1 MTSETRRIPTYVVL
15 PARTLL
21 LDVAGPVEALRY
33 ANQAQH
39 QVQFDVHYV
48 GALREV
54 TTSIGLKIS
63 GIEPLPETVEQ
74 GSMIILSGHTKD
86 PMDAGHA
93 PDPLDAG
100 ADETVAWLRRVVASE
115 TLLVSICSGALLA
128 ARAGLLDG
136 VSCTTHFSDCGELAA
151 VAPSAKVLENRLYV
165 EDGNRYTSAG
175 ITAGIDLMLHII
187 GRLTSPATSATVARQ
202 LVVYLRRAGTDPQL
216 SPWLEGRNHIHPAIH
231 RVQDAITAD
240 PTRDWS
246 LETLAPIAIASPRHL
261 SRLFNDHTGMS
272 IPDYLN
278 KLRLA
283 LAQQLLTETRLDIER
298 VAERSGFNSSRQLR
312 RAWSRVSQTPPSAL
326 RRLSEVGPLPSAGR

>member
-1 MTSETRRIPTYVVL
+1 MTEIPRRIPTYVVL

-21 LDVAGPVEALRY
+21 LDVAGPLEALRY
-33 ANQAQH
+33 ANRLQTE
-39 QVQFDVHYV
+39 VQFDVRYI
-48 GALREV
+48 GALSEV
-54 TTSIGLKIS
+54 TTSIGLKVS
-63 GIEPLPETVEQ
+63 GIEPMPETIEQ
-74 GSMIILSGHTKD
+74 GAMIILSGHTDD
-86 PMDAGHA
+86 PMNAGH
-93 PDPLDAG
+93 PTDPIGAG
-100 ADETVAWLRRVVASE
+100 VDKTVAWLRHVVQPD
-115 TLLVSICSGALLA
+115 TFLVSICSGALLA
-128 ARAGLLDG
+128 AKAGLLDG
-136 VSCTTHFSDCGELAA
+136 VNCTTHFSDCGELAA
-151 VAPSAKVLENRLYV
+151 VAPMAKVLENRLYV

-187 GRLTSPATSATVARQ
+187 GRLTSPAISAAVARQ

-231 RVQDAITAD
+231 RVQDAISAD

-246 LETLAPIAIASPRHL
+246 LETLAPVAFASPRHL
-261 SRLFNDHTGMS
+261 SRLFNDQTGMS

-326 RRLSEVGPLPSAGR
+326 RRLS

>member
-1 MTSETRRIPTYVVL
+1 
-15 PARTLL
+15 
-21 LDVAGPVEALRY
+21 
-33 ANQAQH
+33 
-39 QVQFDVHYV
+39 
-48 GALREV
+48 
-54 TTSIGLKIS
+54 
-63 GIEPLPETVEQ
+63 
-74 GSMIILSGHTKD
+74 MIILSGHTEE
-86 PMDAGHA
+86 PMDAGH
-93 PDPLDAG
+93 PMDPLDG
-100 ADETVAWLRRVVASE
+100 GSEETVAWLRRVVAPE

-136 VSCTTHFSDCGELAA
+136 VNCTTHFSDCGELAA
-151 VAPSAKVLENRLYV
+151 MAPSAKVLENRLYV

-187 GRLTSPATSATVARQ
+187 GRLTSPATSAAVARQ

-246 LETLAPIAIASPRHL
+246 LDTLAPIAFASPRHL

-278 KLRLA
+278 KLRVA

-298 VAERSGFNSSRQLR
+298 VAEKAGFNSSRQLR
-312 RAWSRVSQTPPSAL
+312 RAWSRVSETPPSAV
-326 RRLSEVGPLPSAGR
+326 RRLS

>member
-1 MTSETRRIPTYVVL
+1 MTQSPRRIPTYVVL

-21 LDVAGPVEALRY
+21 LDVAGPLEALRY
-33 ANQAQH
+33 ANRAQD
-39 QVQFDVHYV
+39 QVQFDVRYV
-48 GALREV
+48 GALPEV
-54 TTSIGLKIS
+54 TTSIGLRIS
-63 GIEPLPETVEQ
+63 DIEPLPEMIGQ
-74 GSMIILSGHTKD
+74 GAMIILSGHTD
-86 PMDAGHA
+86 EPMDAGHLM
-93 PDPLDAG
+93 DPLDAG
-100 ADETVAWLRRVVASE
+100 TDETVAWLRRVVE
-115 TLLVSICSGALLA
+115 PQTLLVSICSGALLA

-136 VSCTTHFSDCGELAA
+136 VSCTTHFSDCGALAA
-151 VAPSAKVLENRLYV
+151 VAPAARVLENRLYV
-165 EDGNRYTSAG
+165 EDGNRYSSAG

-187 GRLTSPATSATVARQ
+187 GRLTSPAISAAVARQ

-261 SRLFNDHTGMS
+261 SRLFNDHAGMS

-278 KLRLA
+278 KLRVA
-283 LAQQLLTETRLDIER
+283 LAQQLLTETRLDIEH
-298 VAERSGFNSSRQLR
+298 VAEKAGFNSSRQLR

-326 RRLSEVGPLPSAGR
+326 RRLS

>member
-1 MTSETRRIPTYVVL
+1 MTDSPRRIQTYVVL

-33 ANQAQH
+33 ANRLQK
-39 QVQFDVHYV
+39 QVQFDVRYV
-48 GALREV
+48 GALSEV
-54 TTSIGLKIS
+54 TTSIGLRIA
-63 GIEPLPETVEQ
+63 GIEPLPETIEQ
-74 GSMIILSGHTKD
+74 GAMIILSGHTEE
-86 PMDAGHA
+86 PLDAGH
-93 PDPLDAG
+93 PLDPLDAG
-100 ADETVAWLRRVVASE
+100 TAEAVAWLRHIVQPE

-128 ARAGLLDG
+128 AKAGLLDG
-136 VSCTTHFSDCGELAA
+136 VNCTTHFSDCGELAA
-151 VAPSAKVLENRLYV
+151 VAPMAKVLENRLYV

-187 GRLTSPATSATVARQ
+187 GRLTGPATAAAVARQ

-240 PTRDWS
+240 PTREWS

-261 SRLFNDHTGMS
+261 SRLFNDHAGMS

-278 KLRLA
+278 KLRVA
-283 LAQQLLTETRLDIER
+283 LAQQLLTETRLDIEH
-298 VAERSGFNSSRQLR
+298 VAERAGFNSSRQLR
-312 RAWSRVSQTPPSAL
+312 RAWSRVSPTPPSAM
-326 RRLSEVGPLPSAGR
+326 RRYS

>member
-1 MTSETRRIPTYVVL
+1 MTESPRRIPTYVVL

-33 ANQAQH
+33 ANRAQD
-39 QVQFDVHYV
+39 QVQFDVRYV

-63 GIEPLPETVEQ
+63 GIEPLPETIEQ
-74 GSMIILSGHTKD
+74 GAMIILSGHTEE
-86 PMDAGHA
+86 PLHAGLP

-100 ADETVAWLRRVVASE
+100 ADEAVAWLRRVVEPE

-187 GRLTSPATSATVARQ
+187 GRLTSPAISAAVARQ

-246 LETLAPIAIASPRHL
+246 LESLAPIAFASPRHL
-261 SRLFNDHTGMS
+261 SRLFNDHAGMS

-278 KLRLA
+278 KLRVA

-298 VAERSGFNSSRQLR
+298 VAEKSGFNSSRQLR
-312 RAWSRVSQTPPSAL
+312 RAWSRISPTPPSAL
-326 RRLSEVGPLPSAGR
+326 RRLS

>member
-1 MTSETRRIPTYVVL
+1 MTSTPRRIPTYVVL

-33 ANQAQH
+33 ANRAQD
-39 QVQFDVHYV
+39 QVQFDVRYV
-48 GALREV
+48 GALSEV
-54 TTSIGLKIS
+54 TTSIGLKVS
-63 GIEPLPETVEQ
+63 GIEPLPATIEQ
-74 GSMIILSGHTKD
+74 GAMVILSGHTEE
-86 PMDAGHA
+86 PMDAGH
-93 PDPLDAG
+93 PMDPLNAG
-100 ADETVAWLRRVVASE
+100 SEEAVAWLRRIVQPE

-136 VSCTTHFSDCGELAA
+136 VNCTTHFSDCGDLAA
-151 VAPSAKVLENRLYV
+151 VAPTAKVLENRLYV

-187 GRLTSPATSATVARQ
+187 GRLTSPATSAAVARQ

-246 LETLAPIAIASPRHL
+246 LEILAPIAIASPRHL

-278 KLRLA
+278 KLRVA
-283 LAQQLLTETRLDIER
+283 LAQQLLSETRLDIER

-312 RAWSRVSQTPPSAL
+312 RAWSRVSETPPSAV
-326 RRLSEVGPLPSAGR
+326 RRLS